1 MFIEKKDRLDLIEV
15 NSNFYK
21 KINHNVTIQN
31 EFKIP
36 QMNLSWSS
44 DW

>member
-1 MFIEKKDRLDLIEV
+1 MEKKDGLDLTEV

-21 KINHNVTIQN
+21 KINHSGTIQN